1 MIGAVQEGSMVTA
14 GTVVDRPAEPIGR
27 DVPYRRLE
35 ALADAAPEGLW
46 LRPTGLL
53 SGEMAEAARTE
64 TIALP
69 LAGGPLA
76 FTCLEILAR
85 DEAGQAIAA
94 LAPLAE
100 LRRWSA
106 RGKATLRARV
116 EQQLELLSAPRAA
129 WAGLRLDRPLIMG
142 IVNVTPDSFSDGGA
156 FIAPEPAIAHG
167 RALLAAGADIL
178 DIGGESTRP
187 GATSVAPEDEIA
199 RVEPV
204 LRGLAPTGAV
214 LSIDTR
220 HARVMEAALAA
231 GARIINDVSA
241 LTGDKRSLA
250 VAAAAGAP
258 VVLMHMQGEPRTMQD
273 NPSYRLASLDILEYL
288 AERIAACAVAG
299 IPRERVVVDPGI
311 GFGKRA
317 RHNLE
322 IMARLS
328 LFHALGCG
336 VLLGISR
343 KSLIG
348 RIGGALEPKKRLP
361 GSLAGGVHAL
371 GQGVQIL
378 RVHDVAETRQAVAT
392 WQAIAS
398 GDQCRED

>member
-1 MIGAVQEGSMVTA
+1 MTADTVADRTGAPTG
-14 GTVVDRPAEPIGR
+14 G
-27 DVPYRRLE
+27 DVSYRQIETLT
-35 ALADAAPEGLW
+35 DVAPEGLW

-53 SGEMAEAARTE
+53 SGAMVEAARRQAM
-64 TIALP
+64 ALP

-76 FTCLEILAR
+76 FSAVELLAR
-85 DEAGQAIAA
+85 DAAGQVIAA
-94 LAPLAE
+94 ITPLAE
-100 LRRWSA
+100 LLRWSGRA
-106 RGKATLRARV
+106 PATLGTRI
-116 EQQLELLSAPRAA
+116 EQLLDRLSAPRAS
-129 WAGLRLDRPLIMG
+129 WAGLPLDRPLIMG

-156 FIAPEPAIAHG
+156 FIAAEAAIAHG
-167 RALLAAGADIL
+167 RALLAEGADIL
-178 DIGGESTRP
+178 DIGGESVRP
-187 GATSVAPEDEIA
+187 GATPVAPEDEIA

-204 LRGLAPTGAV
+204 LRGLAGVGAV

-241 LTGDKRSLA
+241 LAGDARSLA
-250 VAAAAGAP
+250 VAAATRAP
-258 VVLMHMQGEPRTMQD
+258 VVLMHMQGEPRTMQSD
-273 NPSYRLASLDILEYL
+273 PRYRLASLDILEYL
-288 AERIAACAVAG
+288 AERIAICARVG
-299 IPRERVVVDPGI
+299 IPRERIVVDPGI

-371 GQGVQIL
+371 SQGVQIL
-378 RVHDVAETRQAVAT
+378 RVHDVAETRQAAAS
-392 WQAIAS
+392 WQAIAT
-398 GDQCRED
+398 GDQSQDW